1 MGRMS
6 AAGIASSDEVDV
18 DRILAGRT
26 TVTLTPIL
34 ARAVPAYVR
43 AETSRGASA
52 NSSAVRTR
60 GVVAERTPV
69 LSSRSKKRP
78 HRNLCSGGAES
89 RRNARS
95 GSKRGGALNQRGIHS
110 AQRLQVPSGSYRQV
124 PESMTSPS
132 SL

>member
-1 MGRMS
+1 MS
-6 AAGIASSDEVDV
+6 ASLLLSVGYRTIATSQKGQL
-18 DRILAGRT
+18 RP
-26 TVTLTPIL
+26 LTGHTQI
-34 ARAVPAYVR
+34 ARAVPACVI
-43 AETSRGASA
+43 AETSKGASA
-52 NSSAVRTR
+52 NRSAVRTR
-60 GVVAERTPV
+60 GGVANRTPV
-69 LSSRSKKRP
+69 LPSRSKKRP